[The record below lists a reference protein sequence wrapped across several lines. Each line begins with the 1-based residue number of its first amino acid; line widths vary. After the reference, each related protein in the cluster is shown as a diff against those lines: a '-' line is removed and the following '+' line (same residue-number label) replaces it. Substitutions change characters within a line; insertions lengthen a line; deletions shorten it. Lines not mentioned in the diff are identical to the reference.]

1 MLAKKKKK
9 YLRQIN
15 SQKQS
20 LQFSHM
26 HLHRETMLHQ
36 NKTKH
41 TIISI
46 FFVAVSFDFNHS
58 ICVSAGLSRGMTAV
72 QPNTPNSPCLLCLHY
87 LTLKCPVHANMIR
100 DSSE

>member
-1 MLAKKKKK
+1 MLAKKKKVP
-9 YLRQIN
+9 QAN
-15 SQKQS
+15 
-20 LQFSHM
+20 QFTETIITVLS

-58 ICVSAGLSRGMTAV
+58 ICVSAGLSRSMTAV
-72 QPNTPNSPCLLCLHY
+72 QPNTSNSPYLLCLHY

>member
-9 YLRQIN
+9 VPQAN
-15 SQKQS
+15 
-20 LQFSHM
+20 QFTETIVTVLS

-46 FFVAVSFDFNHS
+46 FFVAVSL
-58 ICVSAGLSRGMTAV
+58 ILI
-72 QPNTPNSPCLLCLHY
+72 TPSVCLL
-87 LTLKCPVHANMIR
+87 A
-100 DSSE
+100 

>member
-9 YLRQIN
+9 VPQAN
-15 SQKQS
+15 
-20 LQFSHM
+20 QFTETIVTVLS

-46 FFVAVSFDFNHS
+46 FFVAVSFHFNHS
-58 ICVSAGLSRGMTAV
+58 ICVSAGLSRSMTAV
-72 QPNTPNSPCLLCLHY
+72 QPNTSNSPYLLCLHY